1 MWIAKATKILLPRS
15 IIALAAKRTS
25 LSALFLAARE
35 RKLPRAAMDTPTY
48 SVATASIRRA
58 RAVEGVQKKLSLGHS
73 EKQGIIARHVD
84 GRKSRSNARTR
95 NAKESKP

>member
-1 MWIAKATKILLPRS
+1 
-15 IIALAAKRTS
+15 
-25 LSALFLAARE
+25 
-35 RKLPRAAMDTPTY
+35 MDTLTY

-58 RAVEGVQKKLSLGHS
+58 RAVEGVQKRQSLGHS

-84 GRKSRSNARTR
+84 GRKSRSYARTR

>member
-1 MWIAKATKILLPRS
+1 MLIARTTNSLLPKS
-15 IIALAAKRTS
+15 IIALAAKRKS
-25 LSALFLAARE
+25 LSAPFLAARE

-58 RAVEGVQKKLSLGHS
+58 RAVEGVQKRQSLGHS

-84 GRKSRSNARTR
+84 GRKSRSYARTR
-95 NAKESKP
+95 NAKESRP